1 MSAGRRE
8 TPQNRTCQD
17 AVLFSNSLMSDV
29 ESDWSPLHDA
39 AFNGRVLALQGLIGQ
54 GTCVNLS
61 TLDRVSPLHGA
72 CARGHLA
79 CADLLIQNGANVN
92 GSTVDGVTPLS
103 EACARGHVT
112 MASLLLQRGANP
124 SGSDHTNSPIHRA
137 AAKGHPECMEPLVR
151 HGADVDQV
159 IEQQGSPLHVACSN
173 QHLSTVKKLLELGA
187 CVNSSVRGE
196 SPLHIAAR
204 LSSPELAS
212 VLLDHGAAPSPRNWE
227 GKRPLDLAPPDSP
240 VERLLRQGEVSPLMQ
255 LCRLH
260 IRRTLGKWRLRSI
273 DELHLPA
280 DIKRYLLYQSN
291 TGGEPTHR
299 Y

>member
-1 MSAGRRE
+1 SWSPFRGGGFSRPAGRML
-8 TPQNRTCQD
+8 
-17 AVLFSNSLMSDV
+17 V
-29 ESDWSPLHDA
+29 SDWSPLHDA

-79 CADLLIQNGANVN
+79 CADLLIQNGAN
-92 GSTVDGVTPLS
+92 
-103 EACARGHVT
+103 
-112 MASLLLQRGANP
+112 RGANP

-137 AAKGHPECMEPLVR
+137 AAKGHPECMDPLVR

-173 QHLSTVKKLLELGA
+173 QHLSTVRKLLELGA

-240 VERLLRQGEVSPLMQ
+240 VERLLRQGGSEPPAPQPGL
-255 LCRLH
+255 RL
-260 IRRTLGKWRLRSI
+260 
-273 DELHLPA
+273 
-280 DIKRYLLYQSN
+280 
-291 TGGEPTHR
+291 
-299 Y
+299 